1 MLRIGQF
8 DDHASRVII
17 ENSSVRELDIGR
29 KLHWRPSIE
38 WMLATKVRIE
48 TCKQGVFAFVHDATE
63 HLVDNMKGAIPQLAL
78 DTAVAAAC
86 RLIVAANGPSRVV
99 KHLVTWKAGNHPL
112 PRPLSSLENYT
123 RGQKVQ
129 DTEVFFGM
137 LHLLVACGDEV
148 AVELIMKKRANI
160 DAVDSVATHPVFG
173 DLMGCAIVLD
183 RVAVIRTL
191 LLHGLDPRI
200 VTVEG
205 KRPGTL
211 VYAAEMNREAAVR
224 AIVGLSTSINI
235 NARGRF
241 SHTVLG
247 WAARKGWTDIVRLL
261 LQRGDIDP
269 NLANHLFETP
279 LAAAAKEDHEDI
291 ARLLLERVSIDPSQ
305 LGLSKD
311 CPWWVALTSGA
322 TRVVRL
328 FLDRFGDA
336 ININKVLDGDTA
348 LGLVVSKGFTPLV
361 RMLLDVPGI
370 EPDKIHRR
378 HWTPLEVAVERR
390 HTEIVRLLLRC
401 EVDVACRR
409 GDDISLAQR
418 ALLDTDTETFELL
431 VQRAVETDPDIW
443 DEWAELYYASQGH
456 KRLEMRVLRTYMN
469 TPKFRSEKR
478 DALQRILWPSAKD
491 GNVSAVEELLRYE
504 EVDPNYRENGKK
516 DCEMR
521 LRLRRGYN
529 YQDYHLLKKPAFRG
543 YSWSG
548 SFADTRTPLLV
559 AVESGQER
567 IFSIIYE
574 HPRTDHHV
582 KDGLGRTC
590 LWWAAKSR
598 SMEIVRKILAC
609 STDVARIINV
619 QDDEGWAPL
628 HVAVTYT
635 NGPTTKLLLGRPEID
650 VNVATKQG
658 WTALHMA
665 MSDFGESAA

>member
-1 MLRIGQF
+1 MSLLALPNELIAQILRFTQIDTKREFVKLRLVCRTCLATAITLPSPPPPPLMLRIGQF

-78 DTAVAAAC
+78 DTAVVAAC
-86 RLIVAANGPSRVV
+86 CLIVAANGPSRVV

-129 DTEVFFGM
+129 DPEVFFGM

-261 LQRGDIDP
+261 LQRGDIDS

-291 ARLLLERVSIDPSQ
+291 ARLLLERVAIDPSQ

-311 CPWWVALTSGA
+311 CPWWVALTRQEPGVCCRENARPKALLPKSGA
-322 TRVVRL
+322 CEHV
-328 FLDRFGDA
+328 
-336 ININKVLDGDTA
+336 
-348 LGLVVSKGFTPLV
+348 GLPKI
-361 RMLLDVPGI
+361 LLAFESVPWLN
-370 EPDKIHRR
+370 R
-378 HWTPLEVAVERR
+378 
-390 HTEIVRLLLRC
+390 EIRQ
-401 EVDVACRR
+401 A
-409 GDDISLAQR
+409 G
-418 ALLDTDTETFELL
+418 
-431 VQRAVETDPDIW
+431 
-443 DEWAELYYASQGH
+443 
-456 KRLEMRVLRTYMN
+456 
-469 TPKFRSEKR
+469 
-478 DALQRILWPSAKD
+478 
-491 GNVSAVEELLRYE
+491 
-504 EVDPNYRENGKK
+504 
-516 DCEMR
+516 
-521 LRLRRGYN
+521 
-529 YQDYHLLKKPAFRG
+529 
-543 YSWSG
+543 
-548 SFADTRTPLLV
+548 
-559 AVESGQER
+559 
-567 IFSIIYE
+567 
-574 HPRTDHHV
+574 
-582 KDGLGRTC
+582 
-590 LWWAAKSR
+590 R
-598 SMEIVRKILAC
+598 SM
-609 STDVARIINV
+609 
-619 QDDEGWAPL
+619 P
-628 HVAVTYT
+628 
-635 NGPTTKLLLGRPEID
+635 
-650 VNVATKQG
+650 
-658 WTALHMA
+658 
-665 MSDFGESAA
+665 